1 MRGDY
6 KIAKAV
12 LKHVML
18 YTWYNVH
25 VRSDLMNISYSLISH
40 YFWCWA
46 SWVLFLESLA
56 KVFWLHCFPAHTLL
70 RALAATRKHL
80 LFMPNFT
87 DVFLFSFF
95 QPFFRSILPDQGI
108 CAAPPASRTCF
119 LVDVGFSQL
128 HRGNLL
134 SITVPDSLGPKLS
147 SYHSH
152 RTLFP
157 TECLQAG
164 YSVSMFKEGGWLTEA
179 AQLCLRS
186 CTPNSCVLQSKSM
199 NKCTKVF
206 LQISHICTRGVGCS
220 IERPALQSGISR
232 RYERA
237 NEQMEIFTFYCT
249 FLGLFG
255 LGFGGFFW
263 ENLSCD
269 FYYLDSLCISTS
281 QSH

>member
-1 MRGDY
+1 M
-6 KIAKAV
+6 KALQRCSGYIV
-12 LKHVML
+12 
-18 YTWYNVH
+18 
-25 VRSDLMNISYSLISH
+25 SL
-40 YFWCWA
+40 
-46 SWVLFLESLA
+46 
-56 KVFWLHCFPAHTLL
+56 AHTLL

-199 NKCTKVF
+199 NKCTKS
-206 LQISHICTRGVGCS
+206 L
-220 IERPALQSGISR
+220 L
-232 RYERA
+232 A
-237 NEQMEIFTFYCT
+237 NITYMHKRCRMLHRNASSAVRDQ
-249 FLGLFG
+249 
-255 LGFGGFFW
+255 
-263 ENLSCD
+263 
-269 FYYLDSLCISTS
+269 
-281 QSH
+281 

>member
-1 MRGDY
+1 MLG
-6 KIAKAV
+6 KLSVISWKPCKGV
-12 LKHVML
+12 LVTL
-18 YTWYNVH
+18 FPGSYT
-25 VRSDLMNISYSLISH
+25 
-40 YFWCWA
+40 A
-46 SWVLFLESLA
+46 ESTCCN
-56 KVFWLHCFPAHTLL
+56 KE
-70 RALAATRKHL
+70 ALAFHAKLYRL
-80 LFMPNFT
+80 
-87 DVFLFSFF
+87 FLFSFF

-119 LVDVGFSQL
+119 LVDIGFSQL

-220 IERPALQSGISR
+220 IARPALQSGISR

-237 NEQMEIFTFYCT
+237 NEQMEVFTFYCT

-255 LGFGGFFW
+255 LGFWGFFW
-263 ENLSCD
+263 EKLSCD